1 MYVEHTE
8 RAAYGGSSL
17 CDYYMKTI
25 PELCVKEAEG
35 GFKLMYAS
43 KRYRMVYVTDH
54 ESEIIRWNRVFT
66 APLDYSHTVIYGCFF
81 TLREI
86 TPDFED

>member
-1 MYVEHTE
+1 MTERVVYVEHTE

-35 GFKLMYAS
+35 GFKLLYAS

-54 ESEIIRWNRVFT
+54 ESEIIRWNRVKALRQAKVYLPMGAFVVLT
-66 APLDYSHTVIYGCFF
+66 A
-81 TLREI
+81 R
-86 TPDFED
+86 

>member
-1 MYVEHTE
+1 MTERVVYVEHTE

-35 GFKLMYAS
+35 GFKLLYAC
-43 KRYRMVYVTDH
+43 
-54 ESEIIRWNRVFT
+54 ES
-66 APLDYSHTVIYGCFF
+66 
-81 TLREI
+81 TLRQAKVYLPMGAFVVL
-86 TPDFED
+86 TAR

>member
-25 PELCVKEAEG
+25 PELCVKEAAVCFEALPYG
-35 GFKLMYAS
+35 V
-43 KRYRMVYVTDH
+43 RYR
-54 ESEIIRWNRVFT
+54 
-66 APLDYSHTVIYGCFF
+66 P
-81 TLREI
+81 
-86 TPDFED
+86 

>member
-25 PELCVKEAEG
+25 PELCVE
-35 GFKLMYAS
+35 
-43 KRYRMVYVTDH
+43 
-54 ESEIIRWNRVFT
+54 EII
-66 APLDYSHTVIYGCFF
+66 IYNLEALPCGI
-81 TLREI
+81 RYK
-86 TPDFED
+86 P

>member
-1 MYVEHTE
+1 MTESVVYVEHTE

-35 GFKLMYAS
+35 GFKLLYAS

-54 ESEIIRWNRVFT
+54 ESEIIRWNRVK
-66 APLDYSHTVIYGCFF
+66 APLGRRKCTYLWVLS
-81 TLREI
+81 L
-86 TPDFED
+86 